1 MPSTLLEMK
10 LPHYFAKENCRLL
23 AYHVRAHIL
32 NKQKIIQYTLT
43 SFTKKHSSKNCG
55 EEKRKVLLSHHLE
68 LTEERPLPLVQI
80 IYTLS
85 SREGIISVAWTVRS
99 SEALIYL
106 KWIWSAVVLALRSWK
121 GGKPPTGIDL
131 PYTRD
136 SGRVDLFYLA
146 KIIITVAESK

>member
-1 MPSTLLEMK
+1 M
-10 LPHYFAKENCRLL
+10 
-23 AYHVRAHIL
+23 
-32 NKQKIIQYTLT
+32 
-43 SFTKKHSSKNCG
+43 
-55 EEKRKVLLSHHLE
+55 LLSQHLE

-106 KWIWSAVVLALRSWK
+106 KWISSAVVLALRSWK

-136 SGRVDLFYLA
+136 STGRVDLFYLA